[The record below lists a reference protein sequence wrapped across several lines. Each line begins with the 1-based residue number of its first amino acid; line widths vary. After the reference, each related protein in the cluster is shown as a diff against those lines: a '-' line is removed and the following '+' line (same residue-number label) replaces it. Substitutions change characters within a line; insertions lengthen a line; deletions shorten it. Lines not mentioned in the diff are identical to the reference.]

1 MVFVED
7 LIVCSDRD
15 TVTDVD
21 YEIVADLFL
30 NEESGYFLTNVCHNR
45 TCDDLVTAGDLH
57 GHAHL
62 NLCVTPGV
70 DYDESAL

>member
-7 LIVCSDRD
+7 LIVCCDGD

-21 YEIVADLFL
+21 DEIVADLFL
-30 NEESGYFLTNVCHNR
+30 NEESCYFLANVSHNR
-45 TCDDLVTAGDLH
+45 TCNDLITASDLH

-62 NLCVTPGV
+62 NLCITPGI
-70 DYDESAL
+70 DDDETAL